1 MSIVLQALVA
11 GATALAS
18 AGGSAA
24 GKDLYERLAAA
35 VRSRLG
41 RDEDDEVVAGALAGL
56 ESRPDSH
63 ARQGLV
69 GELLADAD
77 ADDDAELLELAQ
89 RLLGEVGVDP
99 GAVQA
104 VQHASGRNVVQQVG
118 DGRAAIV
125 DRSRNR

>member
-18 AGGSAA
+18 AGGTAA
-24 GKDLYERLAAA
+24 GKDLYERLVAA
-35 VRSRLG
+35 VKARLG
-41 RDEDDEVVAGALAGL
+41 GGEEDEVVAGALTGL
-56 ESRPDSH
+56 ESRPDSE
-63 ARQGLV
+63 ARRGLV
-69 GELLADAD
+69 GELLD
-77 ADDDAELLELAQ
+77 DDDADGDTELLELAQ
-89 RLLGEVGVDP
+89 RLLGEVEAVH

-104 VQHASGRNVVQQVG
+104 VQNASGRNVVQQVG